1 MHNIFKYLQ
10 SYSQIEPTYCLCK
23 VDIKYFNVSKDND
36 KNQCN
41 ILIKIFNRQVV
52 VAHSFSSQHLEFRDR
67 EISEFKVS
75 LVNVSFRTEKNPV
88 SKTFTLLKD
97 SF

>member
-1 MHNIFKYLQ
+1 MLPTIDVWSFVKIQKMHNIFKYLQ

-41 ILIKIFNRQVV
+41 ILIKIFNINNASHHV
-52 VAHSFSSQHLEFRDR
+52 
-67 EISEFKVS
+67 II
-75 LVNVSFRTEKNPV
+75 
-88 SKTFTLLKD
+88 
-97 SF
+97 